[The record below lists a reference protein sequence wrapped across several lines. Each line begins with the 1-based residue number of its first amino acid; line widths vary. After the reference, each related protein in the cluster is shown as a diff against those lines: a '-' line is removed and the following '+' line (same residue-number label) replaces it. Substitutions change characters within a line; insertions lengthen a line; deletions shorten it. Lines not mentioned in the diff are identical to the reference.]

1 MSNPKRTD
9 ASAEPDATLEE
20 APPVLKS
27 WKNLYLL
34 VLANLMFWI
43 LFLTFFTLI
52 FK

>member
-1 MSNPKRTD
+1 MSSQKRDDIPAGTD
-9 ASAEPDATLEE
+9 TELEE

-34 VLANLMFWI
+34 VLANLIFWI
-43 LFLTFFTLI
+43 LLLTFFTLI